1 MTVIGMQ
8 NRLTGLLAA
17 LVVLL
22 MLAGILVGPAGYGLP
37 GGDAARLILW
47 EIRLPRTLLGGL
59 IGAALGLAGAVLQG
73 YLRNPLAEPGIVGVS
88 GGASLGAV
96 IMLHTGMAAALP
108 LALPLGGL
116 IGAAAS
122 TLLVLLLAGERGGT
136 LTLILAGVAISSVA
150 TALTTLALNL
160 SPNPFAAVEI
170 VFWLMGSLSDRSLTH
185 VWIAA
190 PFLVAGLVFMLTL
203 GRALDALTLG
213 EEAAANLGVDM
224 RGLRLRVV
232 AGVALS
238 VGAASA
244 IAGTIGFVGLIVP
257 HMLRPLVG
265 GAPSRLLPASLFGG
279 AALVLTADIAI
290 RIVAPFSDIKLGV
303 LTALIG
309 APFFIW
315 LVLKTRREIAP

>member
-1 MTVIGMQ
+1 MTLIGRQDRVTGVLAGMVAV
-8 NRLTGLLAA
+8 LLLAGLL
-17 LVVLL
+17 
-22 MLAGILVGPAGYGLP
+22 IGPAGLGLP
-37 GGDAARLILW
+37 GGEAARLILW
-47 EIRLPRTLLGGL
+47 EIRLPRAILGAL

-73 YLRNPLAEPGIVGVS
+73 YLRNPLAEPGIIGVS
-88 GGASLGAV
+88 SGATLGAV
-96 IMLHTGMAAALP
+96 IVLHTGMAAALP

-116 IGAAAS
+116 IGAGGS
-122 TLLVLLLAGERGGT
+122 TLLVLLLAGERGSA
-136 LTLILAGVAISSVA
+136 LTLILAGVAMASVA

-185 VWIAA
+185 VVIAA
-190 PFLVAGLVFMLTL
+190 PFLAAGLIVMLGL

-213 EEAAANLGVDM
+213 EEAAANLGIDM

-265 GAPSRLLPASLFGG
+265 GEPARLLPASLFGG
-279 AALVLTADIAI
+279 AALVLAADIAL
-290 RIVAPFSDIKLGV
+290 RLVAPYSDIKLGV

-315 LVLKTRREIAP
+315 LVLKTRREIGP